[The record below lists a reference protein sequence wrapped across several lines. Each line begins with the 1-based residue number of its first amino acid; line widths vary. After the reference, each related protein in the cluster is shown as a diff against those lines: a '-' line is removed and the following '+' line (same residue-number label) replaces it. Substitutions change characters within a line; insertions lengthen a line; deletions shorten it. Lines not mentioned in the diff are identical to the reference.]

1 MTNNINNVPMD
12 YLLALYLDY
21 HFQDRR
27 MLDIS
32 HESLMII
39 TDEING
45 EFPLMEVTTADA
57 KAAWI
62 CWLYENGYDDSFEE
76 AINNLQSI
84 VYSLYLTAYGGD
96 ESPYFSTYSA
106 DVALSSRGWVLAAAM
121 WRCQTVAV
129 YKLVDNLAL
138 TS

>member
-39 TDEING
+39 TDELNG
-45 EFPLMEVTTADA
+45 EFPLMEVTADDA

-62 CWLYENGYDDSFEE
+62 CWLYENGYDNSFEE
-76 AINNLQSI
+76 AVN
-84 VYSLYLTAYGGD
+84 SL
-96 ESPYFSTYSA
+96 
-106 DVALSSRGWVLAAAM
+106 
-121 WRCQTVAV
+121 
-129 YKLVDNLAL
+129 
-138 TS
+138 

>member
-39 TDEING
+39 TDELNG

-62 CWLYENGYDDSFEE
+62 RWLYENEYGCSFEE
-76 AINNLQSI
+76 AINNL
-84 VYSLYLTAYGGD
+84 
-96 ESPYFSTYSA
+96 
-106 DVALSSRGWVLAAAM
+106 
-121 WRCQTVAV
+121 
-129 YKLVDNLAL
+129 
-138 TS
+138 

>member
-1 MTNNINNVPMD
+1 MD
-12 YLLALYLDY
+12 YLLAMYLSY

-45 EFPLMEVTTADA
+45 EFPLMEATTDDV

-62 CWLYENGYDDSFEE
+62 SWLYENGYDNSFEE
-76 AINNLQSI
+76 AVN
-84 VYSLYLTAYGGD
+84 SL
-96 ESPYFSTYSA
+96 
-106 DVALSSRGWVLAAAM
+106 
-121 WRCQTVAV
+121 
-129 YKLVDNLAL
+129 
-138 TS
+138 

>member
-39 TDEING
+39 TDELNG
-45 EFPLMEVTTADA
+45 EFPLMEVTTDDA

-62 CWLYENGYDDSFEE
+62 RWLYENDYDDSFEE
-76 AINNLQSI
+76 AINNL
-84 VYSLYLTAYGGD
+84 
-96 ESPYFSTYSA
+96 
-106 DVALSSRGWVLAAAM
+106 
-121 WRCQTVAV
+121 
-129 YKLVDNLAL
+129 
-138 TS
+138 

>member
-45 EFPLMEVTTADA
+45 EFPLMEVTTDDA
-57 KAAWI
+57 KAAWMR
-62 CWLYENGYDDSFEE
+62 WLYENGHDYSFEE
-76 AINNLQSI
+76 AVNNL
-84 VYSLYLTAYGGD
+84 
-96 ESPYFSTYSA
+96 
-106 DVALSSRGWVLAAAM
+106 
-121 WRCQTVAV
+121 
-129 YKLVDNLAL
+129 
-138 TS
+138 

>member
-1 MTNNINNVPMD
+1 MTNNINNVPMN
-12 YLLALYLDY
+12 YLLALYLNY

-45 EFPLMEVTTADA
+45 EFPLMEVTTDDA

-62 CWLYENGYDDSFEE
+62 SWLYENGYNNSFEE
-76 AINNLQSI
+76 AVN
-84 VYSLYLTAYGGD
+84 SL
-96 ESPYFSTYSA
+96 
-106 DVALSSRGWVLAAAM
+106 
-121 WRCQTVAV
+121 
-129 YKLVDNLAL
+129 
-138 TS
+138 